1 VRGIYEGYMGWF
13 DGDPVNMYAQSPQ
26 SIYADLVVLAGGAEK
41 VVALAQQTLD
51 SGDGVKALLLI
62 EAALDAEPD
71 NRTVQAMRLQILT
84 ALRKASGNLNE
95 SGWLNHGIKQSK
107 RKMAP

>member
-1 VRGIYEGYMGWF
+1 V
-13 DGDPVNMYAQSPQ
+13 A
-26 SIYADLVVLAGGAEK
+26 LAGGAEK
-41 VVALAQQTLD
+41 VVALAEENLNA
-51 SGDGVKALLLI
+51 GDAVKALLLI

-71 NRTVQAMRLQILT
+71 NRAVQAMRLQILT

-107 RKMAP
+107 RQMAP